1 MKVFRLSG
9 LDYKLKP
16 GEVLTNQSA
25 YLLEDNWDLLE
36 KKIGKLY
43 GRSTSKSQLEEMLR
57 ELHGIDD
64 FFAGS

>member
-9 LDYKLKP
+9 LDYKLEP
-16 GEVLTNQSA
+16 GKVLTNQSE
-25 YLLEDNWDLLE
+25 YVLVNDKDLLE